1 MNRSDSTPDF
11 GDAVAR
17 QKQAALA
24 FIEKINAHDVDGI
37 VDSLS
42 PDYEF
47 VNSSG
52 DRFHGSKFMRDEWT
66 DQFRKHPDFRIRIG
80 RVVADAQAVAIFGYS
95 EGTYAPTG
103 KLVPENR
110 WSVPAA
116 FLIMSR
122 DGNITYFESFS
133 DASMVYDMM
142 QAVDGDPTV
151 VSE

>member
-1 MNRSDSTPDF
+1 MNRTDSGNDF

-17 QKQAALA
+17 QRQAALS
-24 FIEKINAHDVDGI
+24 FIDRINSHDVDGI

-52 DRFHGSKFMRDEWT
+52 DHFHGSKFMRDEWT
-66 DQFRKHPDFRIRIG
+66 AQFKKHPDFKIRIG
-80 RVVADAQAVAIFGYS
+80 RVVADGQAVAIFGYS
-95 EGTYAPTG
+95 EGTYAPDG

-142 QAVDGDPTV
+142 QAVDGDSTIV
-151 VSE
+151 KE